1 MPVLLEDS
9 EGRCGPE
16 DVPVTSGNS
25 EMPADGADSLAR
37 MALVPCP
44 ECSKPMSTQAPS
56 CPSCGYAPQAA
67 AAARFA
73 AVGAA
78 TEQTGRRA
86 ESTLWEGSPSL
97 KLLIVQVLRT
107 VIIAGAA
114 IVAAIFVHPVA
125 VSFFEDLSAGKGG
138 RGPRDGS
145 PATLILMVV
154 IGAYLVIRAVVLTTS
169 VLRLR
174 STKYRLTNQRL
185 LVEQGILSR
194 SLDEVDLRTI
204 DDSGFSQSPLE
215 RVQGIGTVWIV
226 ASDRHTP
233 RLAMRGIQDPRSIR
247 ELIRENAYRMTQG
260 QVFTRST

>member
-1 MPVLLEDS
+1 
-9 EGRCGPE
+9 
-16 DVPVTSGNS
+16 
-25 EMPADGADSLAR
+25 
-37 MALVPCP
+37 
-44 ECSKPMSTQAPS
+44 
-56 CPSCGYAPQAA
+56 
-67 AAARFA
+67 
-73 AVGAA
+73 
-78 TEQTGRRA
+78 
-86 ESTLWEGSPSL
+86 
-97 KLLIVQVLRT
+97 
-107 VIIAGAA
+107 
-114 IVAAIFVHPVA
+114 
-125 VSFFEDLSAGKGG
+125 
-138 RGPRDGS
+138 
-145 PATLILMVV
+145 MVV

>member
-1 MPVLLEDS
+1 
-9 EGRCGPE
+9 
-16 DVPVTSGNS
+16 
-25 EMPADGADSLAR
+25 

-44 ECSKPMSTQAPS
+44 ECGKPMSTQAPS

-67 AAARFA
+67 APARFA
-73 AVGAA
+73 AVGA

-86 ESTLWEGSPSL
+86 ETPVWEGSPSL

-114 IVAAIFVHPVA
+114 IVAAILVHPVA
-125 VSFFEDLSAGKGG
+125 VAFFEDLSAGKGG
-138 RGPRDGS
+138 RGQRDGS
-145 PATLILMVV
+145 PATLILMVI

-174 STKYRLTNQRL
+174 STTYRLTNQRL

-194 SLDEVDLRTI
+194 TLDEVDLRTV
-204 DDSGFSQSPLE
+204 DDSGFSQSLLE
-215 RVQGIGTVWIV
+215 RLQGIGTVWIV

-233 RLAMRGIQDPRSIR
+233 RLAMRGIPDPRAIR